1 MEKRVKNLHV
11 ENRIGELAA
20 IETFLEELGDE
31 WDLNPSLVLSLNLVL
46 EEAFTNIVNYGFD
59 DSDIHIVEIGFSLD
73 TGILTIEIRDDGHK
87 WDPTLKAAPDITLSA
102 EERPIGGLG
111 IFLIRK
117 IMDTVEYKRFQNKNV
132 LILKKKVEV

>member
-1 MEKRVKNLHV
+1 MEKRAGNLHV
-11 ENRIGELAA
+11 ENRIEELTA
-20 IETFLEELGDE
+20 IETFLEKLGDE
-31 WDLNPSLVLSLNLVL
+31 WELNPSLVLSLNLVL

-59 DSDIHIVEIGFSLD
+59 DSDIHIVEFGFSLD
-73 TGILTIEIRDDGHK
+73 SGILAIEICDDGHE

-117 IMDTVEYKRFQNKNV
+117 IMDTVEYKRFQNKNF
-132 LILKKKVEV
+132 LILTKKVEA

>member
-1 MEKRVKNLHV
+1 VEKRVKNLHV

>member
-31 WDLNPSLVLSLNLVL
+31 WDLNPSLVLSLNLVI

-59 DSDIHIVEIGFSLD
+59 DGDIHIVEFGFSLD
-73 TGILTIEIRDDGHK
+73 TGILTIEIRDDGHE

-117 IMDTVEYKRFQNKNV
+117 IMDTVEYRRFQNKNV